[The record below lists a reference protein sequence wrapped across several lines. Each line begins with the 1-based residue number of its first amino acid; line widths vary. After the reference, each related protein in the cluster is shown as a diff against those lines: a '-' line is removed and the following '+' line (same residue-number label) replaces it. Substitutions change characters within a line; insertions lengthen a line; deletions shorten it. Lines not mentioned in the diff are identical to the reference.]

1 VTLQAFLPCR
11 WLEGLFVGVSCT
23 ASPWATFLGGL
34 AGIAVAIAGLWL
46 LTRQQWRRRD
56 DTAQNMPIG
65 LPAAAAGLATIVAGL
80 SLGAAAGAPEYRPTT
95 VRAELHVIVLVDA
108 SESATREIAGWREQ
122 LKEAAH
128 ALAPIAGQAET
139 RGSLIL
145 FGSTVRVDAES
156 VPLAALLQRLPDT
169 RPLEGQDIDATAPR
183 KAMQR
188 ALQIVRAKPIPA
200 RLLVVSDG
208 LWTEAAPN
216 PEVREAAALG
226 LRIDVVPI
234 EAAPAKL
241 GIVSGHLPIVVDS
254 GANVPTRL
262 VIAGADNE
270 TVELQFNRN
279 RGQASPSQAATLSPD
294 PRQVR
299 ADQTFDGRGIQFVET
314 ALGRTNGRRQALR
327 LYTTVLAPP
336 RIVVLGAAPW
346 VDRLPRDRF
355 QITRRDPR
363 AALDLSDTD
372 VVVMD
377 NLARSELH
385 PDTPAR
391 IASAVTHDGLGL
403 FFVNGPMRGTPKAET
418 VIGTYRKTPMEGI
431 LPVSPDRDLLRVD
444 PPPRTIGIVID
455 SSGSMNGNR
464 IIAAKKIATD
474 IINRMRDKDYIVID
488 SFPQKGTPIR
498 SPLRMSPDGR
508 RRALDFVAGL
518 SAGGGSDEAPGISLI
533 QSLPSSNCAAF
544 LFSDGDV
551 ESQVEFAPGCSFNYV
566 EIQYG
571 NDRYASRSAHLRR
584 SAAKNG
590 NHYSVADRISDPPRF
605 EFRFLDPPPE
615 EINFRNETFRP
626 GARHADPALAPQLTT
641 NGVAIT
647 FARPES
653 EVYLFRDAFPADPV
667 LAFRSQVADPRHGET
682 GAFLGALEGAWL
694 GPAATAAL
702 ARHLERLSG
711 WQQGDRMQIE
721 MRETAGRIRLRLTP
735 LGDRAT
741 RPSLANVSAVIDLF
755 GKPSIAVNR
764 LSGADDATSFEGVFD
779 LPEGDPAAV
788 LRGQLRVNLG
798 TRSERIPVLLPAVS
812 PSEADQTLEA
822 YTHGQDRAAL
832 EALVRPTQGRVLA
845 PQEHLEGTFTPRP
858 PPPVPLHAWLLT
870 LGAFACLLAFAS
882 RQAKP

>member
-11 WLEGLFVGVSCT
+11 WLESLVVGVTCT

-34 AGIAVAIAGLWL
+34 VGIAVAIAGLWL
-46 LTRQQWRRRD
+46 LTRQQWRRRNNA
-56 DTAQNMPIG
+56 AQDLPIG

-80 SLGAAAGAPEYRPTT
+80 SLGAAAGAPEYRPTMART
-95 VRAELHVIVLVDA
+95 ELHVIVLVDA
-108 SESATREIAGWREQ
+108 SESATREIAGWRTQ
-122 LKEAAH
+122 LKEAAR
-128 ALAPIAGQAET
+128 ALAPIAGQTEA

-169 RPLEGQDIDATAPR
+169 RPLEGQDADATAPR
-183 KAMQR
+183 RALQR
-188 ALQIVRAKPIPA
+188 ALQIARAKPIPA

-208 LWTEAAPN
+208 LWTESAPAA
-216 PEVREAAALG
+216 EVREAAALG

-262 VIAGADNE
+262 VIAGMDDE
-270 TVELQFNRN
+270 TVELNFNRN
-279 RGQASPSQAATLSPD
+279 RGQASPSQAAILGRD

-299 ADQTFDGRGIQFVET
+299 ADQTFDGRGVQFVET
-314 ALGRTNGRRQALR
+314 ALRRANGKRQVLR
-327 LYTTVLAPP
+327 FYTTVLAPP

-355 QITRRDPR
+355 QIMRRDPR

-372 VVVMD
+372 VVVID
-377 NLARSELH
+377 NLARNELH

-403 FFVNGPMRGTPKAET
+403 FFVNGPMRGTPKDET
-418 VIGTYRKTPMEGI
+418 VIGTYRKTPLEGI
-431 LPVSPDRDLLRVD
+431 LPVSPDRDLIKVD

-455 SSGSMNGNR
+455 SSGSMAGNS
-464 IIAAKKIATD
+464 IVIAKKIASD
-474 IINRMRDKDYIVID
+474 IIGRMRDKDYIVID

-498 SPLRMSPDGR
+498 SPLRMAPDGR

-518 SAGGGSDEAPGISLI
+518 SAGGGSNEAPGISLI

-571 NDRYASRSAHLRR
+571 NDRYASRSAHLRK

-590 NHYSVADRISDPPRF
+590 NHYSVSDRISDPPRF

-615 EINFRNETFRP
+615 EINFRNQTFTP
-626 GARHADPALAPQLTT
+626 GSRRTDPALAPRLAT

-653 EVYLFRDAFPADPV
+653 EMYLFRDAFPADPV
-667 LAFRSQVADPRHGET
+667 LAFRPQLADPRHGET

-694 GPAATAAL
+694 GPSAIAAL
-702 ARHLERLSG
+702 AQHLERLSG
-711 WQQGDRMQIE
+711 WQQRDRMQVE
-721 MRETAGRIRLRLTP
+721 MQEIAGRVRLRLTP

-741 RPSLANVSAVIDLF
+741 RPSLASTSAVIDLF

-764 LSGADDATSFEGVFD
+764 LSGADDAASFEGVFE
-779 LPEGDPAAV
+779 LPEGDPGVA
-788 LRGQLRVNLG
+788 LRGQLRLNLG
-798 TRSERIPVLLPAVS
+798 TRSERIPMLLPAVS
-812 PSEADQTLEA
+812 PSEARQTLEA
-822 YTHGQDRAAL
+822 YTHGQDRASL

-845 PQEHLEGTFTPRP
+845 PQERLEGDFTPRP

-870 LGAFACLLAFAS
+870 LGAFACLLAFVG